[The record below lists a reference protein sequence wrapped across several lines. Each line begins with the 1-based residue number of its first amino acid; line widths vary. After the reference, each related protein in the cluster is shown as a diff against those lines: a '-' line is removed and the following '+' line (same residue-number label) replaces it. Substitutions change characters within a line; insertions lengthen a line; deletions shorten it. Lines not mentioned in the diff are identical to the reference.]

1 MHLELCKNTFG
12 RHGAGDRLRASGT
25 QDANCARRLRD
36 TCLPDEIM
44 AYIDFVC
51 GRTYITRNVCLA
63 SSVDG
68 RTSLN
73 VCPASSVGRRTSPE
87 CMSGLRLWTDVR
99 PLNVCL
105 DWSSSLAMI

>member
-63 SSVDG
+63 SSVG
-68 RTSLN
+68 
-73 VCPASSVGRRTSPE
+73 GRTSPE

-105 DWSSSLAMI
+105 DWSSSLAMIIPALV

>member
-12 RHGAGDRLRASGT
+12 GHGAGDRLRASGT

-51 GRTYITRNVCLA
+51 GRTYITRIVCLA

-68 RTSLN
+68 RTS
-73 VCPASSVGRRTSPE
+73 PE
-87 CMSGLRLWTDVR
+87 CMSGLVIVASDDHPGTCLCTDVE
-99 PLNVCL
+99 
-105 DWSSSLAMI
+105 SSIDIKQ